1 MKKCVASYIKL
12 CEQDF
17 KKYKILEKTI
27 LIRKKMNEGGA
38 YGAIRLLEEVDTI
51 RTKIVLKAE
60 RKCRKRLSGL
70 VPFSPE
76 DVQYFRKLI
85 DFWNMVIDKKC
96 RKIISSKKIKRK
108 AKNSIS

>member
-1 MKKCVASYIKL
+1 
-12 CEQDF
+12 
-17 KKYKILEKTI
+17 
-27 LIRKKMNEGGA
+27 MNEGDA
-38 YGAIRLLEEVDTI
+38 YVAIRLLEEVDTI

-76 DVQYFRKLI
+76 DVQYFGKLI